1 LNTPTDLLSSHLKTL
16 IGFDE
21 LRQFRNGWRQAGQTV
36 AFVPTMGA
44 LHDGHLRLVL
54 EGKRLADRVIC
65 SIFVNPTQF
74 APGEDFDRYPRTVR
88 EDVEKLA
95 TVHADAVFLPNA
107 AAMWP
112 EGHQTSVSN
121 RKLAS
126 ELCGVT
132 RPGHFEGVL
141 TVVLKLFNLVQPDFA
156 LFGKKD
162 YQQWRMIELMCR
174 DLNLPVKVIGMQTVR
189 ESDGLAMSSRN
200 RYLGEDERK
209 KAAQIHLALA
219 SAQKLF
225 AGGVKSRA
233 EILKAVSDVISGVP
247 EMKLEYAEIRRQKDL
262 GDTGDSLVEPAVI
275 LVAVRYGSVR
285 LIDNM
290 ELG

>member
-1 LNTPTDLLSSHLKTL
+1 
-16 IGFDE
+16 
-21 LRQFRNGWRQAGQTV
+21 
-36 AFVPTMGA
+36 
-44 LHDGHLRLVL
+44 
-54 EGKRLADRVIC
+54 
-65 SIFVNPTQF
+65 VNPTQF
-74 APGEDFDRYPRTVR
+74 GPGEDFDRYPRTVR

-107 AAMWP
+107 AAMYP
-112 EGHQTSVSN
+112 DGHQTSVLN
-121 RKLAS
+121 RKLS
-126 ELCGVT
+126 TELCGVT

-162 YQQWRMIELMCR
+162 YQQWRMIDSMCR
-174 DLNLPVKVIGMQTVR
+174 DLNVPVKVVGMPTVR

-200 RYLGEDERK
+200 RYLSPEERK
-209 KAAQIHLALA
+209 NAAQIHLALA
-219 SAQKLF
+219 TAQKLH
-225 AGGVKSRA
+225 AGGIKNR
-233 EILKAVSDVISGVP
+233 EDILNAVRDVIAGVP
-247 EMKLEYAEIRRQKDL
+247 EMKLEYAELRRQRDL
-262 GDTGDSLVEPAVI
+262 SETGASVEEPAVI

>member
-1 LNTPTDLLSSHLKTL
+1 LNTPSDLLSSTLKTL
-16 IGFDE
+16 IGFEE
-21 LRQFRNGWRQAGQTV
+21 LRQTRGGWRQSGQTV

-74 APGEDFDRYPRTVR
+74 GPGEDFDRYPRTVR

-95 TVHADAVFLPNA
+95 NVHADVVFLPNA
-107 AAMWP
+107 AAIYP
-112 EGHQTSVSN
+112 DGHQTSVLN
-121 RKLAS
+121 RKLS
-126 ELCGVT
+126 TELCGVT

-174 DLNLPVKVIGMQTVR
+174 DLNVPVKVVGMPTVR

-200 RYLGEDERK
+200 RYLNEDERK
-209 KAAQIHLALA
+209 KAAQIHLALVTA
-219 SAQKLF
+219 HKLH
-225 AGGVKSRA
+225 AGGVKNRA
-233 EILKAVSDVISGVP
+233 EILKTVRDVIAGVP
-247 EMKLEYAEIRRQKDL
+247 EMRIEYVEVRRQRDL
-262 GDTGDSLVEPAVI
+262 ADMGASVEEPAVI